1 MTNNQC
7 NAVALRGTGPSSKHP
22 VLNHTTMTQVSKIP
36 TSRNRVVKVTLP
48 KGKSMKK
55 RNQNL
60 RPYKKGY
67 CEIRTRVEV
76 RRLIKRNPRYR
87 NMRAK
92 GILTPI
98 VENFVTTTHCLCCN
112 TPFRSVCGNW
122 EKRSAIDHHH
132 ELENTSKV
140 CYRGKLCQRC
150 NTTEGNRSPAT
161 WMRVVHGRTPTVSEI
176 KWAKEYKDGD
186 FIRTKLNF

>member
-1 MTNNQC
+1 MAMKRKTVVAQVLGMGPPSKL
-7 NAVALRGTGPSSKHP
+7 AVLSSTPMKSVAESSTSKVEKVAALSCQSMK
-22 VLNHTTMTQVSKIP
+22 
-36 TSRNRVVKVTLP
+36 RNR
-48 KGKSMKK
+48 
-55 RNQNL
+55 NQ
-60 RPYKKGY
+60 RPFKKGY
-67 CEIRTRVEV
+67 WGVRTPGRV

-98 VENFVTTTHCLCCN
+98 VENFITTENCLCCN
-112 TPFRSVCGNW
+112 TPFRSACGKW

-132 ELENTSKV
+132 ELEKTSKV

-161 WMRVVHGRTPTVSEI
+161 WMRVVHGRTPTAPEI
-176 KWAKEYKDGD
+176 KWAREYKDGD
-186 FIRTKLNF
+186 IIRKVLDF

>member
-1 MTNNQC
+1 MNKEISNLM
-7 NAVALRGTGPSSKHP
+7 VKKGMGPPSKPP
-22 VLNHTTMTQVSKIP
+22 VRSRTTMTRVTQSS
-36 TSRNRVVKVTLP
+36 TSSNRVGKVALP
-48 KGKSMKK
+48 KGKFMKG
-55 RNQNL
+55 RNQNPVSSK
-60 RPYKKGY
+60 RGY
-67 CEIRTRVEV
+67 RGVRVKNDV

-98 VENFVTTTHCLCCN
+98 VENFMTTENCLCCK
-112 TPFRSVCGNW
+112 TPFKSACGKW

-132 ELENTSKV
+132 ELEKTSKV

-161 WMRVVHGRTPTVSEI
+161 WMRVVHGRTPTAPEV

-186 FIRTKLNF
+186 FIRKVLNF